1 MNANNL
7 LQPLLFVVVLLA
19 AAVPVARY
27 LGAVMNG
34 SARVV
39 SVFGPLE
46 RVL

>member
-34 SARVV
+34 DRKSVV
-39 SVFGPLE
+39 
-46 RVL
+46 